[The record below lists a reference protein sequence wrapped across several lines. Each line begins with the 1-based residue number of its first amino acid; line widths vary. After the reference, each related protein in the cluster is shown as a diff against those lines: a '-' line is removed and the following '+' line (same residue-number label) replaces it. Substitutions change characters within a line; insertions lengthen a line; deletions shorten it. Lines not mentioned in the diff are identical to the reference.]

1 MPEGEV
7 LLLVTAS
14 DRQVRNVHIYPW
26 TLCTTSSIKKGIAG
40 QQRGVSIYLSL
51 AEQVKFPY
59 LGMGR
64 GGLAGRSMAGLR

>member
-7 LLLVTAS
+7 LLLVNVS
-14 DRQVRNVHIYPW
+14 DRQVRNVHIYAS
-26 TLCTTSSIKKGIAG
+26 TLCTTSSFKKGVAE

-64 GGLAGRSMAGLR
+64 GGLAGRSMVSLR